1 MNLSI
6 VNSECARSKSSR
18 MLHAFFPGGFRNFPG
33 TANAF
38 RVLESTPTALM
49 KIRRTDPC
57 AQSDFDKRLSSPSP
71 LDESHKSHSSPQPG
85 SVAGLPVLM
94 KQYEQLITEKPLNGN
109 AANGHAPVSEL
120 GKRYLTHLTVRKPDK
135 IVVLRINE
143 VEAIESAGNCVLV
156 QAGKDSLLVRQTLE
170 GLLGQ
175 LEPGKFM
182 RVSRSAIVNLQQIR
196 ELLPNYLGEKVA
208 ILQSGKHLTVT
219 RNLRDVEE
227 ALKFS

>member
-1 MNLSI
+1 
-6 VNSECARSKSSR
+6 
-18 MLHAFFPGGFRNFPG
+18 
-33 TANAF
+33 
-38 RVLESTPTALM
+38 M
-49 KIRRTDPC
+49 K
-57 AQSDFDKRLSSPSP
+57 
-71 LDESHKSHSSPQPG
+71 E
-85 SVAGLPVLM
+85 
-94 KQYEQLITEKPLNGN
+94 YEQLIAEKPP
-109 AANGHAPVSEL
+109 NGHGDGLANR
-120 GKRYLTHLTVRKPDK
+120 KRYLTHLTVKKPDK

-156 QAGKDSLLVRQTLE
+156 QAGKDSLLVRETLE

-196 ELLPNYLGEKVA
+196 ELLPNYLGDQVA